1 MILRTKKAHLN
12 DSREIQQNTSAGG
25 TGMGITA
32 KQLAEELNISAAAV
46 SMALNN
52 KKGVSTRTRKRVLD
66 LAKKRGYDFSK
77 INEAASASSSMKGT
91 IQFIIYKRNG
101 AIVGDTPFFS
111 EVSEGITQGCREAH
125 YYMGV
130 SYYYEGE
137 DPSQTLKDLLAAGCK
152 GIILLGTEIT
162 REELEPFLTQPIP
175 LVILDTSFND
185 IDADFICINNVQGAS
200 AATQKMIQ
208 TFHTQPGYLK
218 SSVRISNFDER
229 ANGFYQTVRNMG
241 MSAAKSPSL
250 ALTPSTEGAY
260 EDLKELLKNGEQ
272 PSRCYFADN
281 DLIAAGAIRA
291 FQEAGYR
298 VPEDV
303 AVVGFDDMPVCIYT
317 TPHISTIHVPKQ
329 FMGKTAARR
338 IVNRIEVK
346 SHHHMTIEISTR
358 FIRRKSL

>member
-1 MILRTKKAHLN
+1 M
-12 DSREIQQNTSAGG
+12 SV
-25 TGMGITA
+25 TA
-32 KQLAEELNISAAAV
+32 KQLAEELHISAAAV

-52 KKGVSTRTRKRVLD
+52 KKGVSTQTRKKVLA

-77 INEAASASSSMKGT
+77 INEAAPAPTMKGS
-91 IQFIIYKRNG
+91 IQLIIFKRNG
-101 AIVGDTPFFS
+101 AIVADTPFFS
-111 EVSEGITQGCREAH
+111 EVSEGISQGCREAH
-125 YYMGV
+125 YYIGI

-137 DPSQTLKDLLAAGCK
+137 DPTLPLKDLQATGCK

-162 REELEPFLTQPIP
+162 RTELQPFLSQPIP

-185 IDADFICINNVQGAS
+185 IPADFVCINNVQGAS
-200 AATQKMIQ
+200 AATEKLIR
-208 TFHTQPGYLK
+208 TCHAQPGYLQ
-218 SSVRISNFDER
+218 SSVRIQNFEER
-229 ANGFYQTVRNMG
+229 ANGFYQTVRNFG
-241 MSAAKSPSL
+241 MSAAKSPAIS
-250 ALTPSTEGAY
+250 LTPSTDGAY

-298 VPEDV
+298 IPEDI
-303 AVVGFDDMPVCIYT
+303 AIVGFDDMPVCTYT
-317 TPHISTIHVPKQ
+317 TPHIATVHVPKQ

-338 IVNRIEVK
+338 IVNMIEIK

-358 FIRRKSL
+358 YVHRKSL